1 MSSRTDLGLAAGVA
15 FEPDRPVQPIHEL
28 GDVRFPL
35 PQEPLEFLDT
45 SLSRVKRVHL
55 DAAKDTADL
64 GKDFFHSSLNHLLLR
79 RQQCLG
85 AQAVCV
91 DA

>member
-15 FEPDRPVQPIHEL
+15 FEPDRPGQPIHEL

-35 PQEPLEFLDT
+35 PQEPFEFLDT

-64 GKDFFHSSLNHLLLR
+64 GKDFFHSSFNHLLLR